1 MIKISN
7 YRQVHSIDN
16 DEKGI
21 AIFGTCLSTDT
32 KPLEYAGGSILL
44 ETDHEGGFWVWMF
57 DEASMKWIL
66 QSSWGEGSSSSCEC
80 PSVEEIIAQTLARLP
95 IASRT
100 KLGIIQINDTGFN
113 IEDGLLS
120 LNYDEL
126 QKHFNT
132 EITDDVLNQI
142 IEQLKQY
149 IDDTVKENIENYVD
163 EVINNMM
170 GDIINQILAN
180 LPVATETQKG
190 IMQIGT
196 GLKGDG
202 NGLVSLDETYTNTL
216 INNGITDYV
225 SNNYETIK
233 AAIAQY
239 TIDNIPKAD
248 ANTYGLVKIGD
259 NIKVNN
265 GVISVPFATK
275 TSAGVV
281 QVGSNIDVEDATGV
295 ISVAAAKPGQGGV
308 VNLGDTFIYN
318 STTNTYDIPIATA
331 TTVGVVKAGQNVTI
345 DADGSLNSTASGS
358 GSGSDYVLPLMT
370 TSVRGGAKLR
380 DGTTEGDVQLDTAEG
395 MYVDLTAIDDKLTEL
410 ENKANS

>member
-7 YRQVHSIDN
+7 YRQVHNVDN

-21 AIFGTCLSTDT
+21 VIFGTCLTTDT
-32 KPLEYAGGSILL
+32 KPLEYAGGSTLL
-44 ETDHEGGFWVWMF
+44 ETDHENGFWVWMF
-57 DEASMKWIL
+57 DEASKKWIL
-66 QSSWGEGSSSSCEC
+66 QTSWGEGSGNTCSC

-100 KLGIIQINDTGFN
+100 KLGIMQVGDTGFN
-113 IEDGLLS
+113 IEDGVLS
-120 LNYDEL
+120 LNYNEL

-142 IEQLKQY
+142 VEQLKQY

-190 IMQIGT
+190 IMQIST

-248 ANTYGLVKIGD
+248 GNTYGLVKIGD
-259 NIKVNN
+259 NVKVDN
-265 GVISVPFATK
+265 GVISV
-275 TSAGVV
+275 
-281 QVGSNIDVEDATGV
+281 E
-295 ISVAAAKPGQGGV
+295 
-308 VNLGDTFIYN
+308 
-318 STTNTYDIPIATA
+318 STT
-331 TTVGVVKAGQNVTI
+331 KE
-345 DADGSLNSTASGS
+345 S
-358 GSGSDYVLPLMT
+358 
-370 TSVRGGAKLR
+370 
-380 DGTTEGDVQLDTAEG
+380 
-395 MYVDLTAIDDKLTEL
+395 
-410 ENKANS
+410 